1 MRPLY
6 VRALIIG
13 LVGTMATVAAVR
25 ATRTIEHSSDPRGFL
40 PSTDARQPQ
49 KARDTI
55 HISELFADLPEEAR
69 PQPNGEWAPQA
80 WNKFQLWLG
89 TLEGQRVRFDV
100 PATKIAPWE
109 NPDGTRDVWISTQR
123 PTAQIDS
130 VTIALD
136 IWTPAK
142 PIRLPDGDTF
152 QCNDMNRIYKPV
164 ATAQEL
170 DAWFS
175 APQDSL
181 IRVEG
186 TIRSTTINWAS
197 TSLVLGDFSVSR

>member
-13 LVGTMATVAAVR
+13 VVGTVATVATVR
-25 ATRTIEHSSDPRGFL
+25 AARTIEHSSDPQGFL

-49 KARDTI
+49 KARDPI
-55 HISELFADLPEEAR
+55 HISDLFADLPEEAR

-89 TLEGQRVRFDV
+89 TLEGQRIRFEV

-109 NPDGTRDVWISTQR
+109 NPDGTRDVWISIQR
-123 PTAQIDS
+123 PAAQIDS
-130 VTIALD
+130 VTIAFD

-142 PIRLPDGDTF
+142 PIQVPGGEPVQF
-152 QCNDMNRIYKPV
+152 NDMNRLYKAV
-164 ATAQEL
+164 ASAQEL
-170 DAWFS
+170 TAWFS
-175 APQDSL
+175 APQNAL

-186 TIRSTTINWAS
+186 VIQSASINSFSA
-197 TSLVLGDFSVSR
+197 SLVLGDVSVLR